1 MSPLRLT
8 AFTHQIC
15 SDWLWSHC
23 AAFSL
28 SVWMDKSLHHTYL
41 GHSLRISVAHRHS
54 FKKHKHNNIQC
65 KSFIESI
72 LHKCT
77 QIFFFFF
84 LHLLRWLAI
93 ITSHLHFY
101 FAPICLKVTILFAW
115 THGMEDV
122 LKITIL
128 CIYSICNLDEN
139 IYIYVY
145 KYKQNWFLCW
155 LIRKTKHCCFETGV
169 SDFAHILNLQL
180 EWKHTY
186 GSEWEH
192 LYKNKQNWFQC

>member
-84 LHLLRWLAI
+84 YICSDDWLLLPLTCISILHQ
-93 ITSHLHFY
+93 
-101 FAPICLKVTILFAW
+101 FAW
-115 THGMEDV
+115 KWLFCLLEHMGWKMYSRLQFCAYIQFVTWMKTSIFMSISTSRTDFCV
-122 LKITIL
+122 DWFVKLNIVALKRVSPIL
-128 CIYSICNLDEN
+128 RIY
-139 IYIYVY
+139 
-145 KYKQNWFLCW
+145 
-155 LIRKTKHCCFETGV
+155 
-169 SDFAHILNLQL
+169 
-180 EWKHTY
+180 
-186 GSEWEH
+186 
-192 LYKNKQNWFQC
+192 